1 MWSHARFSFMN
12 FKVTVC
18 IFTYVKLQMNMPH
31 TNKSAQSRRKKFL
44 ANWFTRCQISTSF
57 LGESPKAEEF
67 LSLVA
72 MIAGFSAVCRFI
84 MVLRSEASSPP
95 VKIVWIW

>member
-12 FKVTVC
+12 LKVTVC

-31 TNKSAQSRRKKFL
+31 TDKSAQSRY
-44 ANWFTRCQISTSF
+44 QISTSF

-95 VKIVWIW
+95 VKIVWIC